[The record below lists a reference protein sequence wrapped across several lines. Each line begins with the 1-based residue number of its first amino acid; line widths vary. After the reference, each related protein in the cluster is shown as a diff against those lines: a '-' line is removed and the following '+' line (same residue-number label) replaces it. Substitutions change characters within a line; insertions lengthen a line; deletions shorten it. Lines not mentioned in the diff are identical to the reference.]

1 MKRKKKIYS
10 IILLL
15 SLLSI
20 TALVN
25 SNSDTSSGRKLSDLV
40 TSEQI
45 KILSDQDFIDLG
57 FSGTGS
63 ESDPY
68 LIENLEITGD
78 SYADNIEIKDT
89 TKFFVI
95 QKCYLTSG
103 YQAISIID
111 AASGTVQVIN
121 NICEENSLNGLWLE
135 NTNDAYIANNEMI
148 TNAVGGIRLEN
159 CSSILITENTINDI
173 TPLGAIGVLVFNSD
187 DITITWNIMINQF
200 YSGIGLM
207 HTNDSL
213 IAYNH
218 IEQHNEYSVKVDFG
232 SCNNVIHHNNHI
244 NNNLQALSES
254 QAKDS
259 GYCNLW
265 YEEATLEG
273 NYWEDW
279 TGEGNYNLTGSAN
292 CCDPYPLAKPYDI
305 IDSASFPYYLFIL
318 TFISLTYLIQRKR
331 KQ

>member
-1 MKRKKKIYS
+1 M
-10 IILLL
+10 
-15 SLLSI
+15 
-20 TALVN
+20 
-25 SNSDTSSGRKLSDLV
+25 KLSDLV

-121 NICEENSLNGLWLE
+121 NICEDNSLNGLWLE

-187 DITITWNIMINQF
+187 DITITWNTIINQF

-218 IEQHNEYSVKVDFG
+218 IEQHNEYSIKVDFG
-232 SCNNVIHHNNHI
+232 SCNNVIHHNNNI
-244 NNNLQALSES
+244 DNNLYALSEP

-259 GYCNLW
+259 GVCTLW

-273 NYWEDW
+273 NYWADW
-279 TGEGNYNLTGSAN
+279 DGEGDYELTGSAN

-305 IDSASFPYYLFIL
+305 IDATFPYYLFIL
-318 TFISLTYLIQRKR
+318 TFISLAYIIQRKR

>member
-20 TALVN
+20 TYLVN
-25 SNSDTSSGRKLSDLV
+25 SESDTSSGKKLSDLV

-78 SYADNIEIKDT
+78 SYSDNIEIKDT
-89 TKFFVI
+89 TKFFII
-95 QKCYLTSG
+95 QNCYLKSG
-103 YQAISIID
+103 SQAISIED
-111 AASGTVQVIN
+111 AAPGTVQVIN
-121 NICEENSLNGLWLE
+121 NICESNKNRGLWLE
-135 NTNDAYIANNEMI
+135 NTNDTYIANNEMI
-148 TNAVGGIRLEN
+148 ENAVCGIRLEN
-159 CSSILITENTINDI
+159 CSSCLITENIFSDSAALGALAILLSNSADI
-173 TPLGAIGVLVFNSD
+173 TVTYN
-187 DITITWNIMINQF
+187 TMINQY
-200 YSGIGLM
+200 YSGIAMM

-218 IEQHNEYSVKVDFG
+218 IEQHNTYSIKFNFG
-232 SCNNVIHHNNHI
+232 CYNTVIHHNNNI
-244 NNNLQALSES
+244 DNNLGASGES
-254 QAKDS
+254 QAFDA
-259 GYCNLW
+259 GVGNIW

-273 NYWEDW
+273 NYWDDW
-279 TGEGNYNLTGSAN
+279 DGEGSYELTGAAN
-292 CCDPYPLAKPYDI
+292 CCDPYPLAKPYSTDE
-305 IDSASFPYYLFIL
+305 ASFPYYLFIL
-318 TFISLTYLIQRKR
+318 TFISLAYILQRKR
-331 KQ
+331 KR